1 MGKNN
6 IIFKA
11 QRNKAQRSFQTEKAQ
26 RKMRNFIF
34 LISEAQRNS
43 PIAERH
49 FRTKLKRNLTSAIEI
64 LQHNAYTAFF
74 AI

>member
-1 MGKNN
+1 
-6 IIFKA
+6 
-11 QRNKAQRSFQTEKAQ
+11 
-26 RKMRNFIF
+26 MRNLLF

-43 PIAERH
+43 AIAERH

-64 LQHNAYTAFF
+64 SQYNANTVFF